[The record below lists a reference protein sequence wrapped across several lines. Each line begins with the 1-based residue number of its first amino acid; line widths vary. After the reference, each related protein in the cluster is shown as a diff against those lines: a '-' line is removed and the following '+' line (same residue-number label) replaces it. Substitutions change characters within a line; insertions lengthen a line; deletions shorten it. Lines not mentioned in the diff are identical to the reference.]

1 MADVSTLVEA
11 LRQSALLGILLLLV
25 VLVIA
30 MAVALAQGSVAVDFS
45 ALLQALLAGPGGEAT
60 DPVVWQIRL
69 PRVLVAALV
78 GAALGASGAVFQ
90 GVFRNP
96 LADPYLLGAAAGAG
110 FGIALVLTL
119 GAGLAPVPEGPW
131 GAAAGQLRPLAA
143 FLGGLLAVLAAVVLA
158 GGVARIHD
166 LILAGVVVSAVCA
179 SLTTWLMLQDE
190 DRVRAVFSFSLGSLA
205 LADWGAVVRLTCYLA
220 LGLVPVLLLA
230 RALDAMQLGDAVGRS
245 MGLPLGTLRAALL
258 AAATLMTAT
267 AVAEVGVIGFVGL
280 IVPHTTR
287 LLVGGRHVRLLP
299 ASALGG
305 AVLLVLADLLART
318 AVRPA
323 ELPVGVVTTLLGGP
337 FFLYLLRRRGRNR

>member
-1 MADVSTLVEA
+1 M
-11 LRQSALLGILLLLV
+11 
-25 VLVIA
+25 VL
-30 MAVALAQGSVAVDFS
+30 ALAQGSVAVDFG
-45 ALLQALLAGPGGEAT
+45 AVLQALLAGPSGEST

-110 FGIALVLTL
+110 LGIALVLTL
-119 GAGLAPVPEGPW
+119 GLGLSSSGAGPW
-131 GAAAGQLRPLAA
+131 AAVSGQLRPLAA
-143 FLGGLLAVLAAVVLA
+143 FIGGLAAVLAAVVLA

-179 SLTTWLMLQDE
+179 SLTTWLMLQDA

-205 LADWGAVVRLTCYLA
+205 LTDWPAVLRLTGYLV

-230 RALDAMQLGDAVGRS
+230 RALDAMLLGDAVGRS
-245 MGLPLGTLRAALL
+245 MGLPLGTLRGAML
-258 AAATLMTAT
+258 AAATMMTAT

-280 IVPHTTR
+280 IVPHTMR
-287 LLVGGRHVRLLP
+287 LLVGGRHLRLLP

-305 AVLLVLADLLART
+305 AVLLVLADLVART

-337 FFLYLLRRRGRNR
+337 FFLYLLRRRGRAR